1 MSILEL
7 SRVLMYEFHY
17 VNLKTNMVKYGL
29 LFKDLDSLMYE
40 IKTEDVFENFS
51 NNKEMFDFS
60 HYSTKSKYY
69 NDSNKLVAGNMKVET
84 RGVAIGWFV
93 GFNPKIN
100 SFLVNHNS
108 NHQKAKGVNKDVVAT
123 VSHTKGMNKDVVA
136 AISHNEYEEMLLNKK
151 CLKHSMNRIP
161 RNDRRIGTNEI
172 NKISIIIF
180 LQYNLILNPKGW
192 RNVFRAVNT
201 CSLVSDSVL
210 DQYQIQKCVIK
221 LLIVMLVH

>member
-1 MSILEL
+1 M
-7 SRVLMYEFHY
+7 
-17 VNLKTNMVKYGL
+17 
-29 LFKDLDSLMYE
+29 
-40 IKTEDVFENFS
+40 
-51 NNKEMFDFS
+51 
-60 HYSTKSKYY
+60 
-69 NDSNKLVAGNMKVET
+69 
-84 RGVAIGWFV
+84 
-93 GFNPKIN
+93 
-100 SFLVNHNS
+100 
-108 NHQKAKGVNKDVVAT
+108 NKDVVAT